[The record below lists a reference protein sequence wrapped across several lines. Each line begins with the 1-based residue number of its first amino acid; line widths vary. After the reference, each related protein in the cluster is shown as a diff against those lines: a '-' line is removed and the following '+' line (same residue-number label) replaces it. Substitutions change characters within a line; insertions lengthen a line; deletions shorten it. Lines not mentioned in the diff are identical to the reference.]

1 MGFLNAKR
9 TPCTQAVPEVQNV
22 KCVFGESIVMYVA
35 ASDKAVADQCLCK
48 SIMNREKANIV
59 FTQ

>member
-1 MGFLNAKR
+1 MGLLNAKR
-9 TPCTQAVPEVQNV
+9 TPCTQLQNV
-22 KCVFGESIVMYVA
+22 EYVFGESIVMCIA

-48 SIMNREKANIV
+48 SIKNREKANIV